1 VSHDRRDG
9 LIALLVFAVAL
20 WVNLAAVRTTEFHRD
35 EARWIHR
42 ARFAAELSDPTGP
55 YWQSRELM
63 WGQPP
68 FGSYLTGWG
77 LLAQGRDTFTN
88 DLYNFRYGEAWNRRH
103 GAMPEERDLLAARRT
118 NSVVGAAIAVC
129 VYLIARGLGGRVAG
143 VAAALMLIP
152 HPLSVYLSSL
162 AGSDAPLVLSLS
174 LATVVAMSLA
184 DRPTWPKAIA
194 LGLLLGI
201 GGSIKLS
208 PLPMTAAFVGFGLVL
223 LWRAWRSAGSDRT
236 WARGAAIGWK
246 LLPLPAIAFAT
257 FVLSYPYLWPDP
269 IGRTLVLFRFRAKEM
284 FNQGQFWP
292 ELSVNGPVDAP
303 RSDRQLPGRDGLNDR
318 PDRLAPRLVRR
329 HRLAPGR
336 HRYAA
341 GPGRGAPPRRLG
353 DPSRADQPAGDG
365 GAGAG
370 VAGRARRRRHAGR
383 LRPLPAAGPDGP
395 GDLHRSRDQLWLGPA
410 SVRARPATQ
419 RAGRR
424 ARDRRG
430 VPGVGNPGRGSPGV
444 SRGRVTVRPESPVDD
459 HPSPTSRKAGMQ
471 HSAGPTG
478 ALVAA
483 TKRPA
488 ASRSAGCTNSRR
500 IVVVPTGEP

>member
-1 VSHDRRDG
+1 MNHDRRDG
-9 LIALLVFAVAL
+9 LIALIVFAVAL

-42 ARFAAELSDPTGP
+42 ARFAAELTDPTGP
-55 YWQSRELM
+55 YWRSRELM

-77 LLAQGRDTFTN
+77 LLAQGRDTLTN

-129 VYLIARGLGGRVAG
+129 VYFIGRGLGGRVAG
-143 VAAALMLIP
+143 IAAALMLIP

-223 LWRAWRSAGSDRT
+223 LWRAWRAGGPDPIWT
-236 WARGAAIGWK
+236 RGAAIGWK
-246 LLPLPAIAFAT
+246 LLPLPAVAFAT

-292 ELSVNGPVDAP
+292 ELSVNGPVDALGRIGNALGELDSTTGRIASLLASFAGIDWRP
-303 RSDRQLPGRDGLNDR
+303 AGIDMLLALAGALLLAASVIRHGLVSRQAMAALVLGSQVGLVVVGMRADFARYLLPVLTAQAICAGLAVSGGWALLRSA
-318 PDRLAPRLVRR
+318 LARR
-329 HRLAPGR
+329 HRVTAAAPAAAEAYGR
-336 HRYAA
+336 S
-341 GPGRGAPPRRLG
+341 GAP
-353 DPSRADQPAGDG
+353 
-365 GAGAG
+365 
-370 VAGRARRRRHAGR
+370 VAR
-383 LRPLPAAGPDGP
+383 
-395 GDLHRSRDQLWLGPA
+395 
-410 SVRARPATQ
+410 VR
-419 RAGRR
+419 G
-424 ARDRRG
+424 
-430 VPGVGNPGRGSPGV
+430 
-444 SRGRVTVRPESPVDD
+444 
-459 HPSPTSRKAGMQ
+459 
-471 HSAGPTG
+471 
-478 ALVAA
+478 
-483 TKRPA
+483 
-488 ASRSAGCTNSRR
+488 
-500 IVVVPTGEP
+500 